1 MVDDVLE
8 PIPEGGVPKGYVEI
22 SERDFTKVVQ
32 LDTPYE
38 IELVDNLAESG
49 WLLVQ
54 IIPVDG
60 KYIYWFQSKRK
71 IYINTIKTHNK

>member
-1 MVDDVLE
+1 MVDAVLE
-8 PIPEGGVPKGYVEI
+8 TLPEEEVPKGYVEI
-22 SERDFTKVVQ
+22 SEGEFTKVIQ

-38 IELVDNLAESG
+38 LEIVDSLAKTG

-54 IIPVDG
+54 IIPVDN

-71 IYINTIKTHNK
+71 IYINTIKMHK

>member
-8 PIPEGGVPKGYVEI
+8 PIVDGVVPDGYVEI
-22 SERDFTKVVQ
+22 SEGDFTKIIQ

-38 IELVDNLAESG
+38 LEFVDNLAESG
-49 WLLVQ
+49 WVLIS

-60 KYIYWFQSKRK
+60 KYVYWFQTKRK
-71 IYINTIKTHNK
+71 IYANIVHHTR